1 MNRLFVLSFQNENDW
16 RSYKQY
22 YLPII
27 KIKDDN
33 VMIDGLSFF
42 DQPVKNDFKVY
53 DNIQKLAT
61 GQGDHYTTGCLLDH
75 PYSEKLTN

>member
-1 MNRLFVLSFQNENDW
+1 
-16 RSYKQY
+16 
-22 YLPII
+22 
-27 KIKDDN
+27 
-33 VMIDGLSFF
+33 MIDGLSFL

-61 GQGDHYTTGCLLDH
+61 GQGDHYTTGYLLDH